1 MASAGPDD
9 VVTGSP
15 VPAKRYTKGDRT
27 KDRIVEAAADLFSRS
42 GYLAVSQRDIAAAA
56 NITHAGLLHHFPGGK
71 DELLMQVLARRDAI
85 DAAVLF
91 DEDLGAWEHLEHTVH
106 IVERNARTP
115 GLVALYAKLSNE
127 ASDADHPAHT
137 YFRRRYE
144 ILRTHFAAILGELV
158 DRGDGRTGPDPDAA
172 AQQLIALLDGL
183 QTQWLLAPGEIDMRG
198 RLLDFLTLLGIDTT
212 RLQAGPRG

>member
-1 MASAGPDD
+1 MTSAGPEH

-15 VPAKRYTKGDRT
+15 VPARRYTKGDRT
-27 KDRIVEAAADLFSRS
+27 KDRIVEAAAELFSRS

-56 NITHAGLLHHFPGGK
+56 DITHAGLLHHFPGGK
-71 DELLMQVLARRDAI
+71 DELLMRVLERRDAI

-91 DEDLGAWEHLEHTVH
+91 DEHLGAWEHLDHTIR

-144 ILRTHFAAILGELV
+144 ILRAHFAGILGELV
-158 DRGDGRTGPDPDAA
+158 VRGDGQARPDPDAA

-183 QTQWLLAPGEIDMRG
+183 QTQWLIAPGEIDMRS
-198 RLLDFLTLLGIDTT
+198 RLLDFLTLLGVDTT
-212 RLQAGPRG
+212 RWRAVPPA